1 MWCKIMVKIY
11 NFNRK
16 CLEFKFLISEGS
28 HFVIKIYWH
37 GRLKKKVLHMGKYFY
52 DLTQI
57 MKSNDAF

>member
-37 GRLKKKVLHMGKYFY
+37 GRFKKKSFTWENISM
-52 DLTQI
+52 I
-57 MKSNDAF
+57 